1 MKRKILIKSNLC
13 NPIVKDGLVYGHRKE
28 LQDVYKEKE
37 DKQAEQKATEQTID
51 FIAANIQKDLNF
63 QMQRVR
69 GGLVGVLEFQKI
81 MFAAHEEFK
90 RKCKYRVLDTIDY
103 THYIERTWENI
114 IGNLRKELRKGGNKK

>member
-1 MKRKILIKSNLC
+1 MRKILIKQTLAD
-13 NPIVKDGLVYGHRKE
+13 PIVRNGLLFGHRKE
-28 LQDVYKEKE
+28 LQTVYKEKE
-37 DKQAEQKATEQTID
+37 DKQVEQKATEQTID